1 MTDDRTHSCV
11 CGKMRWRIA
20 QKAHGTHLV
29 CYCEDCQT
37 AARFLKHQITRL
49 DSDGGTEIFQTLPAH
64 FEFLEGRDHLAVL
77 RLRPKGLLRWHA
89 GCCGTP
95 IANTLPTPT
104 LPFVGAILPPG
115 VDGYGPIKA
124 LVNTVGKANHIKETG
139 VLAAHLSIM
148 GRILRA
154 RLPGGNRT
162 SPFFDKKGTPIIAP
176 RVLSSYER
184 NAARPD

>member
-1 MTDDRTHSCV
+1 MACDRTHSCI
-11 CGKMRWRIA
+11 CGQMRWHIA
-20 QKAHGTHLV
+20 RNAPGTHLV

-37 AARFLKHQITRL
+37 AARFLKHQTTRL
-49 DSDGGTEIFQTLPAH
+49 DSDGGSEIFQTLPAF
-64 FEFLEGRDHLAVL
+64 FEFLDGRDHLAVL
-77 RLRPKGLLRWHA
+77 RLGPKGLLRWHA

-115 VDGYGPIKA
+115 ADGYGPIRA
-124 LVNTVGKANHIKETG
+124 LVNTVGTASHIKETG

-154 RLPGGNRT
+154 RLPGGKRS
-162 SPFFDKKGTPIIAP
+162 SPFFDRTGAP
-176 RVLSSYER
+176 VAVPRILSQQER
-184 NAARPD
+184 NAARPG